1 MSSFMRITSSITLC
15 IYVLKLLL
23 LSFNSMFGTSGIRGL
38 YGSEITPELAL
49 KIANAFSYQNLV
61 VGRDTRTTGP
71 VLERAAF
78 TGAMCAGRDSISVG
92 VVPTPVLSYATLKYK
107 CNGIM
112 VTASH
117 NPPEYNGLKLISAG
131 KEINKQEEKKVL
143 SNYENGVKLAAWDK
157 NGKLIPDVG
166 ITEAYTEFIFP
177 QVDSAS
183 ISKKKPKV
191 AIDCNGAGAII
202 TPILLRKLG
211 CEVITLNTQE
221 VGFQRPSEP
230 SEKNLSALKSKVK
243 EVGADLGLAH
253 DGDGDRVALID
264 ENGEFVNMDVQ
275 LSLMILHELEK
286 KKGKVVSTVESSLI
300 IKDAVEQG
308 GGELI
313 ITPVGSTYVGDTLEK
328 EGAVFGGEP
337 AGEFIYSQGVHVPD
351 GVLGAAKFVEIFAK
365 KGKISELTSRFSP
378 YPMVREKYKTTDR
391 KAAME
396 KILGSISIEGEVSKV
411 DGIRIDSEDY
421 WLLIRPSGTEPIIR
435 LTLEAKTKE
444 RLEEIHAEAKK
455 LIESSV

>member
-1 MSSFMRITSSITLC
+1 
-15 IYVLKLLL
+15 
-23 LSFNSMFGTSGIRGL
+23 MFGTSGIRGL
-38 YGSEITPELAL
+38 YGSEIIPELAL

-61 VGRDTRTTGP
+61 IGRDTRTTGP
-71 VLERAAF
+71 LLEKAAF
-78 TGAMCAGRDSISVG
+78 AGAMCAGKDAISLG
-92 VVPTPVLSYATLKYK
+92 IVPTPVLAYATLKYK

-117 NPPEYNGLKLISAG
+117 NPAEYNGLKLISAG
-131 KEINKQEEKKVL
+131 KEINKQEEEKVL
-143 SNYENGVKLAAWDK
+143 ANYEGGVKLAAWDK
-157 NGKLIPDVG
+157 NGKLIPDAG
-166 ITEAYTEFIFP
+166 IIDSYIEFIFP
-177 QVDSAS
+177 QIDSVA

-191 AIDCNGAGAII
+191 VIDCNGAGSVI
-202 TPILLRKLG
+202 TPFLLKKIG
-211 CEVITLNTQE
+211 CEVITLNTQD

-230 SEKNLSALKSKVK
+230 SEKNLSALKEKVK
-243 EVGADLGLAH
+243 ETGADLGLAH

-275 LSLMILHELEK
+275 LSIMILHELEK

-313 ITPVGSTYVGDTLEK
+313 ITPVGSTYVGDALEK

-337 AGEFIYSQGVHVPD
+337 AGEFVYSEGVHVPD
-351 GVLGAAKFVEIFAK
+351 GVLGAAKFVEIFTK
-365 KGKISELTSRFSP
+365 KGKISELASRFKP
-378 YPMVREKYKTTDR
+378 YPMVREKYKTKDR
-391 KAAME
+391 KTAME
-396 KILGSISIEGEVSKV
+396 KILKSINIEGKISKV
-411 DGIRIDSEDY
+411 DGIRVDSEDY

-444 RLEEIHAEAKK
+444 KLEEVHVKAKK
-455 LIESSV
+455 LIEAAV

>member
-1 MSSFMRITSSITLC
+1 
-15 IYVLKLLL
+15 
-23 LSFNSMFGTSGIRGL
+23 MFGTSGIRGL
-38 YGSEITPELAL
+38 YGSEITPDLAL

-61 VGRDTRTTGP
+61 IGRDTRNTGP
-71 VLERAAF
+71 ILEKAAF
-78 TGAMCAGRDSISVG
+78 AGAMAAGKDAISLG
-92 VVPTPVLSYATLKYK
+92 LVPTPVLAYATLKYK

-131 KEINKQEEKKVL
+131 KEINKSEEKKVL
-143 SNYENGVKLAAWDK
+143 SNYEKGVNLAPWDA

-166 ITEAYTEFIFP
+166 ILDAYMKFIFP
-177 QVDSAS
+177 QIDSAS

-191 AIDCNGAGAII
+191 VIDCNGAALVI
-202 TPILLRKLG
+202 TPTLLKKLG
-211 CEVITLNTQE
+211 CEVITLNTQD

-230 SEKNLSALKSKVK
+230 SEKNLTLLKEKVK

-264 ENGEFVNMDVQ
+264 ENGDFVNMDVQ
-275 LSLMILHELEK
+275 LSLMILHELGK
-286 KKGKVVSTVESSLI
+286 KRGKVVSTVESSLI

-313 ITPVGSTYVGDTLEK
+313 ITPVGSTYVGEALEK
-328 EGAVFGGEP
+328 ENAVFGGEP
-337 AGEFIYSQGVHVPD
+337 AGEFIYAGGVHVPD
-351 GVLGAAKFVEIFAK
+351 GVLGAAKFVEIFAQ
-365 KGKISELTSRFSP
+365 KGKISKLASQFKP
-378 YPMVREKYKTTDR
+378 YPMVREKYKTKDR

-396 KILGSISIEGEVSKV
+396 KILKSINIEGKVSNV
-411 DGIRIDSEDY
+411 DGIRIDSENY

-435 LTLEAKTKE
+435 LTLEAKAKE
-444 RLEEIHAEAKK
+444 KLEEIHAKAKK
-455 LIESSV
+455 LIEASV

>member
-1 MSSFMRITSSITLC
+1 
-15 IYVLKLLL
+15 
-23 LSFNSMFGTSGIRGL
+23 
-38 YGSEITPELAL
+38 
-49 KIANAFSYQNLV
+49 
-61 VGRDTRTTGP
+61 
-71 VLERAAF
+71 
-78 TGAMCAGRDSISVG
+78 
-92 VVPTPVLSYATLKYK
+92 
-107 CNGIM
+107 
-112 VTASH
+112 SH
-117 NPPEYNGLKLISAG
+117 NPAEYNGLKLISAG

-143 SNYENGVKLAAWDK
+143 SNYESGVNLASWDK

-166 ITEAYTEFIFP
+166 IIESYIEFIFP
-177 QVDSAS
+177 QIDSAS

-191 AIDCNGAGAII
+191 VIDCNGAATVI
-202 TPILLRKLG
+202 TPTLLKKLG
-211 CEVITLNTQE
+211 CEVTTLNTQD

-264 ENGEFVNMDVQ
+264 ENGDFVNMDVQ

-286 KKGKVVSTVESSLI
+286 KKGKIISTVESSLI

-328 EGAVFGGEP
+328 ENAVFGGEP
-337 AGEFIYSQGVHVPD
+337 AGEFVYAEGVHVPD

-365 KGKISELTSRFSP
+365 KGKISELASQFKP
-378 YPMVREKYKTTDR
+378 YPMVREKYKTKDR

-396 KILGSISIEGEVSKV
+396 IILKSVNIEGKISKV
-411 DGIRIDSEDY
+411 DGIRIDSEEY

-444 RLEEIHAEAKK
+444 NLEEVHSKAKK
-455 LIESSV
+455 LIEASV

>member
-1 MSSFMRITSSITLC
+1 
-15 IYVLKLLL
+15 
-23 LSFNSMFGTSGIRGL
+23 MFGTSGIRGL
-38 YGSEITPELAL
+38 YGSEITPDLAL
-49 KIANAFSYQNLV
+49 KIANAFSYQNIV
-61 VGRDTRTTGP
+61 IGRDTRNTGP
-71 VLERAAF
+71 VLEKAAF
-78 TGAMCAGRDSISVG
+78 AGAMSAGKDAISIG
-92 VVPTPVLSYATLKYK
+92 LVPTPVLAYATLKYK

-117 NPPEYNGLKLISAG
+117 NPAEYNGLKLISAG
-131 KEINKQEEKKVL
+131 KEINKSEEKKVL
-143 SNYENGVKLAAWDK
+143 SNYESGVKLASWDK

-166 ITEAYTEFIFP
+166 IIDSYIEFIFP
-177 QVDSAS
+177 QIDSVS

-191 AIDCNGAGAII
+191 VIDCNGAATVI
-202 TPILLRKLG
+202 TPTLLKKLG
-211 CEVITLNTQE
+211 CEVTTLNTQN

-264 ENGEFVNMDVQ
+264 ENGNFVNMDVQ

-286 KKGKVVSTVESSLI
+286 KKGKIVSTVESSLI

-328 EGAVFGGEP
+328 EKAVFGGEP
-337 AGEFIYSQGVHVPD
+337 AGEFVYSEGVHVPD

-365 KGKISELTSRFSP
+365 KGKISELASQFKP
-378 YPMVREKYKTTDR
+378 YPMVREKYPTKDR
-391 KAAME
+391 KSAMNT
-396 KILGSISIEGEVSKV
+396 ILDSIDIPGKVSNI
-411 DGIRIDSEDY
+411 DGIRIDAEDY

-444 RLEEIHAEAKK
+444 TLEGVHSKAKK
-455 LIESSV
+455 LIEASV